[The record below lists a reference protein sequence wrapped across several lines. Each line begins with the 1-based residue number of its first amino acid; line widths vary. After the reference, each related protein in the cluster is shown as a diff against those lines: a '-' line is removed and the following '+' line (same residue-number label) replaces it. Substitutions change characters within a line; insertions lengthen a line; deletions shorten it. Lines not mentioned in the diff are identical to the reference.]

1 MICEGDSMINF
12 SIDENPKALKRHRMT
27 WRGGVARSYDP
38 SAQDKKEFLMMAKK
52 YAPKTPILGAISV
65 RIEFYMPRPKNHY
78 RTGKYSHLL
87 KADAPMNHTGRPDID
102 NLLKFVMD
110 ALNGVFYKDDSQI
123 CQVFT
128 LKQYNTRPGTLVEI
142 VEL

>member
-1 MICEGDSMINF
+1 
-12 SIDENPKALKRHRMT
+12 
-27 WRGGVARSYDP
+27 
-38 SAQDKKEFLMMAKK
+38 
-52 YAPKTPILGAISV
+52 
-65 RIEFYMPRPKNHY
+65 
-78 RTGKYSHLL
+78 L